1 MSDTS
6 EQSTPRMNVES
17 FNLDH
22 TRVVAPF
29 VRVADRKTLPG
40 GDTLIKYDVRF
51 CQPNREH
58 LDMRAVHS
66 IEHLTAELMR
76 NRTDRLIDFGPMGCQ
91 TGFYALTLGL
101 EPAEFLPLLEATL
114 HDILGAGEVPAANE
128 VQCGWGANHSLEA
141 AQAAVRDFLAA
152 RDEWEVVIPDAGPG
166 APENPA
172 DPGAPGTSGVP
183 ADPGARTTLS
193 APSAPGTHAVPS
205 PEDPADPASPADP
218 EQGDR
223 P

>member
-1 MSDTS
+1 
-6 EQSTPRMNVES
+6 MNVES

-22 TRVVAPF
+22 TRVAAPF
-29 VRVADRKTLPG
+29 VRVADRKRLPG
-40 GDTLIKYDVRF
+40 GDELVKYDVRF

-128 VQCGWGANHSLEA
+128 VQCGWGANHCLPA
-141 AQAAVRDFLAA
+141 AQEAVGAFLAA
-152 RDEWEVVIPDAGPG
+152 RSQWEQVMRQEA
-166 APENPA
+166 
-172 DPGAPGTSGVP
+172 
-183 ADPGARTTLS
+183 GAR
-193 APSAPGTHAVPS
+193 P
-205 PEDPADPASPADP
+205 
-218 EQGDR
+218 
-223 P
+223 

>member
-1 MSDTS
+1 MS

-58 LDMRAVHS
+58 LEMKAVHS

-76 NRTDRLIDFGPMGCQ
+76 NHTDRLIDWGPMGCQ

-114 HDILGAGEVPAANE
+114 RDILEATEVPAANE
-128 VQCGWGANHSLEA
+128 VQCGWGANHSLKA
-141 AQAAVRDFLAA
+141 AQEAVRGFLAA
-152 RDEWEVVIPDAGPG
+152 RPQWEVVIPAADSGGPAAPG
-166 APENPA
+166 A
-172 DPGAPGTSGVP
+172 APV
-183 ADPGARTTLS
+183 
-193 APSAPGTHAVPS
+193 
-205 PEDPADPASPADP
+205 DPAVAPAI
-218 EQGDR
+218 EQDAEA
-223 P
+223 